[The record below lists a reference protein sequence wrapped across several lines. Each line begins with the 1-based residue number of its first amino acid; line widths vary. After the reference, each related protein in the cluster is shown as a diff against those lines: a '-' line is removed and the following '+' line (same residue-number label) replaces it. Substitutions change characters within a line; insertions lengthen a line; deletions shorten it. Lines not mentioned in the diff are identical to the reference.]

1 MKKLQFM
8 AWPKLCSMLLL
19 GAGALF
25 VASCATDGYDNDE
38 KWESSV
44 NNTQMTSPAADAIE
58 IFSKADISIAYMY
71 SFMLD
76 GKGILIFRTDNAEQA
91 RETIIQNG
99 LKVIAEEQ
107 LTTLV

>member
-1 MKKLQFM
+1 MSIITAQRSILGEC
-8 AWPKLCSMLLL
+8 ADIDNPANWLVISEDSYLLL
-19 GAGALF
+19 TILDEGHTHL
-25 VASCATDGYDNDE
+25 DNL
-38 KWESSV
+38 
-44 NNTQMTSPAADAIE
+44 
-58 IFSKADISIAYMY
+58 Y
-71 SFMLD
+71 SFLFN